1 MLRQWR
7 RCVGTQISSKD
18 PTHPLEQRQ
27 AQRLNLPRAGGS
39 ACLFLDDGFWKVRRR
54 PLDY

>member
-1 MLRQWR
+1 MAALCRNAE
-7 RCVGTQISSKD
+7 ISSKD